1 MSAKPIAAAT
11 VLAAAVLL
19 AAPAQAGLFKRNK
32 PDTPPASAAKPAPKA
47 GLDTAR
53 EAPRKATAEERAAAQ
68 RSEPLARMAFWSR
81 EFDLDAQ
88 DAEAGAALSAALRAL
103 GRFGEATE
111 VAERA
116 LTLKPGHL
124 DSLLELARA
133 QIARNQGFYAIEP
146 ARKAQTAAP
155 KDWRAPSLLGVAYE
169 QVGRGTEARAAWE
182 QALRLSPDNPA
193 VLANMAMAMA
203 TTGDLPGAE
212 ALLRRAAAQK
222 GAGVK
227 VRQNL
232 VLVLGLQGK
241 MQEAER
247 LAREDLPPE
256 VASANLDWLR
266 SASAGGHRSW
276 DAMKD
281 RTTATN

>member
-11 VLAAAVLL
+11 ALAAAVLL
-19 AAPAQAGLFKRNK
+19 AAPAEAGGFQRRKPEAPAAQAG
-32 PDTPPASAAKPAPKA
+32 PKA
-47 GLDTAR
+47 AEPAR
-53 EAPRKATAEERAAAQ
+53 PAARKATAEERAAAQ

-81 EFDLDAQ
+81 EFDLDPR
-88 DAEAGAALSAALRAL
+88 DADAGAALSAALRAL
-103 GRFGEATE
+103 GRHDEAVE

-116 LTLKPGHL
+116 LTLGPDHL

-146 ARKAQTAAP
+146 VRRVQAAAP
-155 KDWRAPSLLGVAYE
+155 RDWRAPSLLGVALE
-169 QVGRGTEARAAWE
+169 QVGRGEEARAAWD
-182 QALRLSPDNPA
+182 QALKLSPDNPA
-193 VLANMAMAMA
+193 VLANMAMARA
-203 TTGDLPGAE
+203 AAGDLPGAE

-222 GAGVK
+222 GASVK

-232 VLVLGLQGK
+232 ALVLGLQGK

-256 VASANLDWLR
+256 VANANLDWLR
-266 SASAGGHRSW
+266 SASVGGHRSW

-281 RTTATN
+281 GPKAAN